1 MVNKTC
7 NPGNRCC
14 NRGGQGF
21 SGLKSNQFQIER
33 GGGKLREVNS
43 LEKQKELDRLCECVE
58 RAFCGPAGVFEEIY
72 QCVHRNKQI
81 KKRSNH
87 FFYWGTVVLQRC
99 IGFCSTTKWISFENT
114 YIPSCPSLPSPLIP
128 PISVITEHRAEL
140 LALYSRFPLSISHMV
155 VYTCQSQSPNSP
167 HLPSPHRVHT
177 SVLCIC
183 VSIPALQIGSS
194 VPFSQI
200 PHMCINIYSVFKKRQ
215 LLTPQKP
222 KISTKK

>member
-81 KKRSNH
+81 KKRSNR
-87 FFYWGTVVLQRC
+87 FFIEVQLFYNVVLVSALQQSESASRIPIFPLVPPSHLPLSHPSQSSQSTELSSLHYTAGSHYLFHTWSC
-99 IGFCSTTKWISFENT
+99 IHVSPNLPTHPT
-114 YIPSCPSLPSPLIP
+114 SLPPTVSTRLFSA
-128 PISVITEHRAEL
+128 SVSL
-140 LALYSRFPLSISHMV
+140 F
-155 VYTCQSQSPNSP
+155 
-167 HLPSPHRVHT
+167 LP
-177 SVLCIC
+177 C
-183 VSIPALQIGSS
+183 
-194 VPFSQI
+194 
-200 PHMCINIYSVFKKRQ
+200 K
-215 LLTPQKP
+215 
-222 KISTKK
+222 